1 VTPTFDGYNAHAALV
16 VAHPGH
22 ELRVHG
28 WLEAA
33 HPLVFV
39 LTDGSGRTACS
50 RLHSTVKVL
59 QEVGTTSGS
68 IFGALSDRELY
79 AAILNHNYSPFISF
93 VEELASTLLC
103 RGIEAVAGDAREG
116 YNPAHDVCRL
126 IVNAAVKIVNRV
138 SNINIAN
145 YDFTLIGRSD
155 DCADELRGKS
165 IWIHLDEE
173 SFARKLSAAR
183 NYQALGEEVNA
194 ALEGSGSLGLRRH
207 PELAHLVDADVRN
220 ADVNSFRVE
229 CLRPVNCSE
238 PLDYLAATERP
249 FYEYYGEKQVLA
261 GHYGRVLRYREHILP
276 LAEILNSYA
285 EGNRSCAH
293 FES

>member
-1 VTPTFDGYNAHAALV
+1 VALV

-39 LTDGSGRTACS
+39 LTDGSGRTECS
-50 RLHSTVKVL
+50 RLGSTVKVL
-59 QEVGTTSGS
+59 QEVGSTTGS

-79 AAILNHNYSPFISF
+79 AAILNHNYSPFVSF

-103 RGIEAVAGDAREG
+103 RRIEAVAGDAREG

-126 IVNAAVKIVNRV
+126 IINAAVKIVNRV
-138 SNINIAN
+138 RSTNIAN

-165 IWIHLDEE
+165 IWVHLDEE
-173 SFARKLSAAR
+173 SYARKLSAAR
-183 NYQALGEEVNA
+183 DYQDLGEEVNA
-194 ALEGSGSLGLRRH
+194 ALEGSGSLGLRSS
-207 PELAHLVDADVRN
+207 PELAHLVDADLRN
-220 ADVNSFRVE
+220 ADVNTFRIE
-229 CLRPVNCSE
+229 CLRPVNCDG
-238 PLDYLAATERP
+238 PLDYLAAAECP
-249 FYEYYGEKQVLA
+249 FYECYGEKQVLA
-261 GHYGRVLRYREHILP
+261 GHYASVLRYREHVLP
-276 LAEILNSYA
+276 LAETLNSYA
-285 EGNRSCAH
+285 EGNG
-293 FES
+293 